1 MYRTAGAPHAGPR
14 GGPPEPDAAPSPG
27 ARAGRALAFVRGPR
41 SPVAAYVSPRRP
53 SLPRRPRPRG
63 RACGLRPP
71 AARVL
76 MRVPGPAGLRPRSG
90 SRTARRGRTRVTYR
104 ATGRYRAPP
113 GPGKGRGA
121 RRRRPHGGRLLAF
134 RLRVFIRRSMTT
146 SSTLVPNAAMPR
158 GATAEFC
165 ALRPG
170 TSYGPLALRG
180 PRARLLTFI
189 SIHSRPAPARRAP
202 RHTARTA
209 AARTGGPSAIHA
221 EPRATRYPS
230 SQRPTCLHG
239 TPRAFHR
246 A

>member
-1 MYRTAGAPHAGPR
+1 MYRTAGAPHRGARRAGPA
-14 GGPPEPDAAPSPG
+14 DAAPSPG

-76 MRVPGPAGLRPRSG
+76 MRACRVAGLRPRSG

-121 RRRRPHGGRLLAF
+121 RRRRPHGGRLLAVSSS
-134 RLRVFIRRSMTT
+134 RRLYVAVHDHVEYARTECGDAPRRYRGILRV
-146 SSTLVPNAAMPR
+146 
-158 GATAEFC
+158 TAGYE
-165 ALRPG
+165 LRPASATR
-170 TSYGPLALRG
+170 TSGSASNIHIDPFPPG
-180 PRARLLTFI
+180 PRA
-189 SIHSRPAPARRAP
+189 ARAAA
-202 RHTARTA
+202 HTARHSR
-209 AARTGGPSAIHA
+209 ARTGGPSAIHA

-230 SQRPTCLHG
+230 
-239 TPRAFHR
+239 
-246 A
+246 